1 MTDTDRPL
9 RSILYLPAA
18 NARAI
23 EKARGL
29 ASDAVILDL
38 EDAVAP
44 EAKPGARDA
53 AVAAAAAGGWG
64 GRLLLIRVNGL
75 ATPWGPADLDAVA
88 GAAVGA
94 VVVPKVDSAAEAAE
108 AVARAG
114 GKPVWPMIETPRGV
128 LAAADIAATPGVA
141 ALVAGMADLA
151 KDLGAKP
158 GPDRLP
164 LLHALSH
171 IVLAARAAGVR
182 AFDGVYTAIGDDVGM
197 EAEARQGAALG
208 FDGKTL
214 IHPTQIAVAN
224 RIFGPDPDEVAAARR
239 MVAAWDAARAEGK
252 GITTLDGKMVEHLH
266 VESARQL
273 IARAEAIGA

>member
-29 ASDAVILDL
+29 GSDAVILDL

-44 EAKPGARDA
+44 EAKPGAREA
-53 AVAAAAAGGWG
+53 AIAAAAAGGWG
-64 GRLLLIRVNGL
+64 ARLLLIRVNGL
-75 ATPWGPADLDAVA
+75 ATPWGHADLAAVA

-128 LAAADIAATPGVA
+128 LAAAAIAATPGVA

-151 KDLGAKP
+151 KDLGARP

-171 IVLAARAAGVR
+171 IVLAARAAGVL
-182 AFDGVYTAIGDDVGM
+182 AFDGVYTAIGDDAGL

-214 IHPTQIAVAN
+214 IHPTQIDIAN
-224 RIFGPDPDEVAAARR
+224 RIFGPDPAEVEAARR
-239 MVAAWDAARAEGK
+239 MVAAWDEARAAGK
-252 GITTLDGKMVEHLH
+252 GITTHEGRMVEHLH
-266 VESARQL
+266 VESARRL

>member
-1 MTDTDRPL
+1 MTQTDRPL

-23 EKARGL
+23 EKARTLG
-29 ASDAVILDL
+29 SDAVILDL

-44 EAKPGARDA
+44 EAKPGARNA
-53 AVAAAAAGGWG
+53 AVAAASAGGWG
-64 GRLLLIRVNGL
+64 DRLLLIRVNGL
-75 ATPWGPADLDAVA
+75 ATPWGHADL
-88 GAAVGA
+88 AAVSAAAVDA

-128 LAAADIAATPGVA
+128 LAAAAIAATPGVA

-171 IVLAARAAGVR
+171 IVLAARAAGVL
-182 AFDGVYTAIGDDVGM
+182 AFDGVYTAIGDTAGF

-214 IHPTQIAVAN
+214 IHPTQIDTANAV
-224 RIFGPDPDEVAAARR
+224 FGPDPAEVEAARR
-239 MVAAWDAARAEGK
+239 MVAAWDAARAAGK
-252 GITTLDGKMVEHLH
+252 GITTHEGKMVEHLH
-266 VESARQL
+266 VESARRL